1 MAYMSNMSSE
11 AAKPFPRIIL
21 VGLRADD
28 PVVPDHIRLQ
38 LDSLDS
44 QMRDDGIDFT
54 HFGTSPAD
62 GSSKVRHELASTPV
76 DGVVIGR
83 GIRCPVEN
91 AAWLED
97 ILQCVRECAPNARI
111 MFNTVPADTID
122 AIRRWFPG

>member
-1 MAYMSNMSSE
+1 MAYTNNMSCRD
-11 AAKPFPRIIL
+11 AKRSPRIIL
-21 VGLRADD
+21 VGLPADD
-28 PVVPDHIRLQ
+28 PVVPDHVRLQ

-62 GSSKVRHELASTPV
+62 GSSKVRHELVSTRV

-97 ILQCVRECAPNARI
+97 ILQCVRECAPDAKI
-111 MFNTVPADTID
+111 MFNTVPADTIH